1 MRHIK
6 FMINVTVKHMF
17 DLKVVKEKYIYKLLN
32 KTVSSCRRL
41 SNILN
46 MHELFITLV
55 SFANGV
61 NV

>member
-1 MRHIK
+1 
-6 FMINVTVKHMF
+6 MINVTVKHMF
-17 DLKVVKEKYIYKLLN
+17 DLKVVKEKYTYIYKLLN

-41 SNILN
+41 NNMLN

-55 SFANGV
+55 SFENGV